1 MKIKNLLAVLE
12 NLHPDFELTIWA
24 NGERYPL
31 DSIDAS
37 FFEQGFIEL
46 TAQMDKRETAY
57 RNAVLNINK
66 TTKHEAKNGI

>member
-24 NGERYPL
+24 DGERRTL
-31 DSIDAS
+31 DGIDTS

-46 TAQMDKRETAY
+46 NAKSTET
-57 RNAVLNINK
+57 
-66 TTKHEAKNGI
+66 EATL